1 MAGAIHFTLNGRPV
15 ALHAPPARCAWCAW
29 SAPRIWAARGGE
41 PPITVVGAVI
51 ASAVFD
57 ATGSR
62 QLRLPMTPERVPAG
76 LAAVKLHGS

>member
-15 ALHAPPARCAWCAW
+15 ALHAPPARCAW
-29 SAPRIWAARGGE
+29 SAPRIWASRGGE

-57 ATGSR
+57 AAGWR
-62 QLRLPMTPERVPAG
+62 QLRLPMTPERVLPG